1 MFDLHAAQLFLLDM
15 DGTFYLGDE
24 LLPGAAEF
32 LDFCRETG
40 RKFTFLTNNSSR
52 SKTDYLEKLARLG
65 ISVTEREMY
74 TSGDATLAYLAQH
87 GFSRELLLIGTP
99 SLEAQFAAVGYETAA
114 SDPAAVVLG
123 FDTTITYEKLTR
135 LCDAVRAGLPYIAT
149 HPDFNCPVP
158 GGFIPDIGAVIAFVK
173 ASTGREPDAVI
184 GKPNGYIA
192 RAAAASFGVP
202 LEKTCMVGD
211 RLYTDIAL
219 GACGCGTALV
229 LCGES
234 SLDDLAASGLSPDV
248 VCENLAELR
257 EKIG

>member
-99 SLEAQFAAVGYETAA
+99 SLEAQFAAAGYETAA
-114 SDPAAVVLG
+114 KAPAAVVLG

-135 LCDAVRAGLPYIAT
+135 LCDAVRAGQVLIRGEERGADGAT
-149 HPDFNCPVP
+149 VPVAAR
-158 GGFIPDIGAVIAFVK
+158 GAVIARCWLTHTVEM
-173 ASTGREPDAVI
+173 SMLEIRSEETGREAAVQQI
-184 GKPNGYIA
+184 VTPW
-192 RAAAASFGVP
+192 F
-202 LEKTCMVGD
+202 
-211 RLYTDIAL
+211 
-219 GACGCGTALV
+219 
-229 LCGES
+229 
-234 SLDDLAASGLSPDV
+234 SLP
-248 VCENLAELR
+248 AEP
-257 EKIG
+257 ETY